1 MKKMSDQAVI
11 PTKGTPGS
19 IGYDVQAITT
29 HTIQP
34 GHIMKVPTGLAV
46 CMPEHM
52 YLRIAPRSSLALKHI
67 SVEGG
72 VVDSDFRGEIQILLK
87 NNSDKPYTILPTD
100 RVAQFIFEKASS
112 PCIEMT
118 TKLPSTF

>member
-19 IGYDVQAITT
+19 ISYDVQAITT

-67 SVEGG
+67 SVEG
-72 VVDSDFRGEIQILLK
+72 VLWTVILEAKYKFYLK
-87 NNSDKPYTILPTD
+87 ITVINPTPSSQPTELPNLYL
-100 RVAQFIFEKASS
+100 K
-112 PCIEMT
+112 
-118 TKLPSTF
+118 KLHHLVLK